1 MMEDNRDLLFDEL
14 IKLAKK
20 DKKYIFLCNDM
31 DVFSLISFKKKFPKR
46 VINVGVA
53 EQNLINVAAG
63 LASTGFIPIIYGIL
77 PFLVYRCFEQI
88 KFNIDS
94 MRLKVLIV
102 GIGTG
107 HSFSWDGPTHYGV
120 SDIASLKSLPNF
132 IISNPIDKTSISSSL
147 NKFIKIKDKSMFIR
161 LEKGRF
167 ENINAKPNSEWGFR
181 YVKDKNLLKKNVIVT
196 SGFLTQLYFNSEL
209 RKKADIIDLIFL
221 NKINQQKLNNIIKKY
236 KNIVITDENYLSSS
250 ILDLIYLSLFDIPKS
265 NINIMIPK
273 NNQDLFYSSRS
284 SILKRYKLMPNQ
296 ISKLLL

>member
-196 SGFLTQLYFNSEL
+196 TGFLTQLYFNSEL